1 MTILE
6 AIERAKLLRK
16 TQGAASTATQV
27 ERRPIAPRAG
37 SDDAETL
44 SVQPEGTYVEPVPA
58 SFAKLER
65 VAFDAEACER
75 HHVLMVEDKAGATA
89 QADAAYRMLRSRV
102 QHRIRAEGWTCIGMT
117 SPGPGEGKTITT
129 LNLAICIAREK
140 QRPVYLIDLD
150 LRSPSVLEY
159 CGIQPPQSLARFF
172 TDHLPPEQVLFA
184 TNVEN
189 LMVAGAREPAANAS
203 ELLATRRLEQLLLHI
218 RGRSPDALILIDLP
232 PVMSTDEALVVAP
245 RTDAMFLIVSEG
257 RTRRDALKRSLDQL
271 GDFNVAG
278 IILNRSSE
286 HLGASYYGY

>member
-6 AIERAKLLRK
+6 ALERAKLLRK
-16 TQGAASTATQV
+16 TQGAASTATRV
-27 ERRPIAPRAG
+27 ERRPAAPRVA
-37 SDDAETL
+37 SDDTGTL
-44 SVQPEGTYVEPVPA
+44 AILPEGTRVEPMPT
-58 SFAKLER
+58 SFAQLER
-65 VAFDAEACER
+65 VAFDAVACER
-75 HHVLMVEDKAGATA
+75 HHVLLVEEKGGHTA

-102 QHRIRAEGWTCIGMT
+102 QHRIRSASWTCIGMT
-117 SPGPGEGKTITT
+117 SPGPGEGKTVTT

-184 TNVEN
+184 TDVGN
-189 LMVAGAREPAANAS
+189 LVIAGARAPAANAS
-203 ELLATRRLEQLLLHI
+203 ELLATQRLEQLLAHV
-218 RGRSPDALILIDLP
+218 RARSPDALIIIDLP

-245 RTDAMFLIVSEG
+245 RTDAMFLIISEG

-286 HLGASYYGY
+286 HLGAGYYGY